1 MENRGTKGGKEAGEG
16 QNQGRR
22 RTTAAAQ
29 EATKPNSTGG
39 SKEHQTQD
47 KSGSRHGNLKVL
59 YTNAQSLPS
68 KIDELALVIVDQDPD
83 IVIITETWC
92 NSDINNAFLN
102 LPGYFIDPD
111 LRVDRS
117 DTHRGIGGG
126 IIVYVRNGLTILA
139 SDELKSDFNQYCSFI
154 VKSDTDT
161 IEFICV
167 YRSPNSTEIN
177 NDKLANELLAHMN
190 KKNNCVLIGD
200 INFPN
205 IDWETISSDKKAAL
219 FLKAVNENFL
229 EQCITFPTH
238 IKGNV
243 LDLLIVNNPD
253 LFHAAED
260 IGRLGKSDH
269 VMIIIELRF
278 GKRFV
283 PSSQM
288 IPSWKNANL
297 DGIRNRL
304 EDTNWDSELANQDC
318 NGAWLTFHTKI
329 LELIDEYVPTVPRR
343 KEGKQPWMNK
353 QLLREIRQKRR
364 RWKQYKASGGNPELF
379 RLYKE
384 SEKRV
389 QQGKRRAKRALEK
402 KLARS
407 EKSDRM
413 FNAYVKSKT
422 KSKVS
427 VGPLKDANGK
437 VISDSMEMAEELNSF
452 FSSVFTREDT
462 SNLPLPRMRS
472 FESSIKKVTFHP
484 AIVQKK
490 IAKLKPSSAPGGDG
504 IGVKLLQEFA
514 PLLAYPLAIIFN
526 LSMTEGAVPSM
537 WREANVTPIYKKG
550 SKSKPGNYRP
560 VSLTSIPCKIMESII
575 RDCVVDHLARNNLIG
590 NSQHGFLKSRSCV
603 TNLLTFLEVVTDAV
617 DNARPVDLVYLDFAK
632 AFDVVPKER
641 LIIKLYEHGIQES
654 LLNWIKA
661 WLTGRR
667 QKVVLNG
674 RASSWASVH
683 SGVPQG
689 SVLGPLAFIIYIND
703 LDEAVGDLIT
713 VLCKFADDTKL
724 GRTIT
729 CDEDRDKLQESLD
742 KLCKWS
748 TDWCMKFNTDKCKVM
763 HVGSGNPQHEYF
775 MFGDKLNAT
784 NEEKDVGVIIQSN
797 LKPSKQCAEAAR
809 KGNQV
814 LRQIMRAFHYR
825 DRTNFINLYK
835 RYVRVHLEFSVQ
847 AWNPW
852 NKADIEILED
862 VQIRAVRAVSGLNG
876 KSYTERL
883 AELGL
888 QSLADRR
895 IRADMVQTHKII
907 NNIDRVPRSHWF
919 ELINDNRTATIRT
932 RLAADDLNIR
942 VKPCKTELR
951 RNFFS
956 NRVVST
962 WNRLPESVKKA
973 RTSNAFK
980 KAYDKYCTADQP
992 GEQT

>member
-1 MENRGTKGGKEAGEG
+1 MENCRTKGGKKAGEG
-16 QNQGRR
+16 ENQGRR
-22 RTTAAAQ
+22 NTTATTQQ
-29 EATKPNSTGG
+29 ETPKPNSTD
-39 SKEHQTQD
+39 KEHQTQD
-47 KSGSRHGNLKVL
+47 QPGIRPGNLKVL

-111 LRVDRS
+111 LRLDRS

-139 SDELKSDFNQYCSFI
+139 SDNLRSDFNQYCSFI
-154 VKSDTDT
+154 VKSDSDM

-167 YRSPNSTEIN
+167 YRSPNSTESN
-177 NDKLANELLAHMN
+177 NDKLVNDLLTHMN
-190 KKNNCVLIGD
+190 KKSNCVLIGD

-205 IDWETISSDKKAAL
+205 IDWESISSDKKAAS
-219 FLKAVNENFL
+219 FLKAVNDNFL

-238 IKGNV
+238 TKGNI

-253 LFHAAED
+253 LFHTAED

-269 VMIIIELRF
+269 IMICIELRF
-278 GKRFV
+278 GKSFI
-283 PSSQM
+283 PSSQLVQ
-288 IPSWKNANL
+288 SWKNANL
-297 DGIRNRL
+297 DGIRERL
-304 EDTNWDSELANQDC
+304 ENTNWDFELSNQDC
-318 NGAWLTFHTKI
+318 NGAWVTFHTKI
-329 LELIDEYVPTVPRR
+329 MELLDEYVPKVPRR

-353 QLLREIRQKRR
+353 QLLREIRLKRR
-364 RWKQYKASGGNPELF
+364 RWKRYKSSGGNPELF
-379 RLYKE
+379 TLYKE
-384 SEKRV
+384 SEKKV
-389 QQGKRRAKRALEK
+389 QQGKRRAKRALER

-422 KSKVS
+422 KCKVS

-437 VISDSMEMAEELNSF
+437 VISDSMEMAEELNGF

-462 SNLPLPRMRS
+462 SNLPAPRIRS
-472 FESSIKKVTFHP
+472 FEHSIKKVNFRQ
-484 AIVQKK
+484 AVIEKK
-490 IAKLKPSSAPGGDG
+490 IAKLKPSAAPGGDG
-504 IGVKLLQEFA
+504 IAVKLLQEFA
-514 PLLAYPLAIIFN
+514 PLLARPLALIFN
-526 LSMTEGAVPSM
+526 QSMTEGVVPSM
-537 WREANVTPIYKKG
+537 WKEANVTPIYKKG

-560 VSLTSIPCKIMESII
+560 VSLTSIPCKVMESII
-575 RDCVVDHLARNNLIG
+575 RDHIVDHLDYNNLIA

-603 TNLLTFLEVVTDAV
+603 TNLLTFLEVVTEAV
-617 DNARPVDLVYLDFAK
+617 DNSKPVDLVYLDFEK

-654 LLNWIKA
+654 LLVWIKA
-661 WLTGRR
+661 WLSGRR

-674 RASSWASVH
+674 KSSSWASVH

-703 LDEAVGDLIT
+703 LDEVVGNLLTI
-713 VLCKFADDTKL
+713 LCKFADDTKL
-724 GRTIT
+724 GKTIT
-729 CDEDRDKLQESLD
+729 CDADRDELQESLD

-748 TDWCMKFNTDKCKVM
+748 TDWCMRFNTDKCKVM
-763 HVGSGNPQHEYF
+763 HVGANNPQHEYF
-775 MFGDKLNAT
+775 MFGDKLNKT

-809 KGNQV
+809 KANQV

-825 DRTNFINLYK
+825 DKITFINLYK

-852 NKADIEILED
+852 NKADIEVIED
-862 VQIRAVRAVSGLNG
+862 VQMRAVKAVSGLNG
-876 KSYTERL
+876 KSYKERL
-883 AELGL
+883 HEVGL
-888 QSLADRR
+888 QSLEDRR
-895 IRADMVQTHKII
+895 VRSDMIQTHKII
-907 NNIDRVPRSHWF
+907 NGIDRVSRSHWF
-919 ELINDNRTATIRT
+919 ELINDNRITTVRT
-932 RLAADDLNIR
+932 RLAADNLNIR
-942 VKPCKTELR
+942 VKPCRTELR
-951 RNFFS
+951 RNFFT

-962 WNRLPESVKKA
+962 WNGLPECIKTA
-973 RTSNAFK
+973 RTSSAFK
-980 KAYDKYCTADQP
+980 SAYDQYINDTADEES
-992 GEQT
+992 G